1 MKAKIKATAT
11 LRAGTGDLTYFGQ
24 FHRGEEV
31 DIITNCNADSADI
44 YNTPGGSCFLC
55 RRSNGTMSYALAT
68 DLEIIDYAPSIDWE
82 ARRYELAKAAM
93 QGFMANTDLFDRFEE
108 TGDTIMCLC
117 PDSIAYADE
126 MISLLK
132 GETRR

>member
-31 DIITNCNADSADI
+31 DIIANCNADSADI
-44 YNTPGGSCFLC
+44 YNTPAGNCFLC

-82 ARRYELAKAAM
+82 QRRFDLAKSAM
-93 QGFMANTDLFDRFEE
+93 QGMLSNPTYDVFDNGFSNANTQL
-108 TGDTIMCLC
+108 IVLS
-117 PDSIAYADE
+117 SIEYADE
-126 MISLLK
+126 LIRQLK
-132 GETRR
+132 GVEP